1 MGSKADQEVDDETDE
16 QPDTTDIPE
25 LESEESAEQRRKQEG
40 QGLKIL
46 TSQQMLS
53 RLPVSLA
60 QLQAGNNL
68 QKLKNAIKQLML
80 SLYRS
85 KKLSKTINNSVT
97 NTI

>member
-16 QPDTTDIPE
+16 QPDTTDMPE
-25 LESEESAEQRRKQEG
+25 LESKNSAE

-46 TSQQMLS
+46 TPKQMLS

-60 QLQAGNNL
+60 QLQAGNTS
-68 QKLKNAIKQLML
+68 QKLKNEISQSLY

-85 KKLSKTINNSVT
+85 KNLSKTIYRSLINNM
-97 NTI
+97 